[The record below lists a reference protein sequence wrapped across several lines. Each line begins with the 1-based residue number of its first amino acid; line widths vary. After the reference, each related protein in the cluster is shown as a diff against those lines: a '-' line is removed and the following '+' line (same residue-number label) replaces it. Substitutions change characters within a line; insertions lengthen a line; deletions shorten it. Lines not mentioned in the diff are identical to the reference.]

1 MMKWTRAQPR
11 RLEQAKL
18 SNTIKI
24 RKIRLKSHRNAM
36 DQQRVNETG
45 MRPMERYDEP
55 QHP

>member
-24 RKIRLKSHRNAM
+24 RKIRLKSHSNAM

-45 MRPMERYDEP
+45 RRPMERYDEP